1 MRASLT
7 LQTLMILLFLTYNAV
22 RYLLSSERLTGPVYV
37 ALHIGA
43 SNLSIN

>member
-7 LQTLMILLFLTYNAV
+7 LQTLMVLLLFTYNAV
-22 RYLLSSERLTGPVYV
+22 RYLLSSERLTGPVDV

-43 SNLSIN
+43 SNLNIN